1 MQVARAL
8 EVLGVAILD
17 VGATGL
23 EIAAVRAGADLFV
36 GVVARQPDL
45 DVVGLTGREAQ
56 VAGAQ
61 ANHAIRKAQLLKQEL
76 GLGGH
81 ALELLV
87 GLLRLGKL
95 DHLDLVELVLADD
108 TAGVATSGAG
118 LLAEAGGEGGVAARQ
133 GISIENLAG
142 VQVGKH
148 DLGGGDQEVV
158 ARDVIGVVLEL
169 GQLTRAKHGLTLDD
183 DGRPPLLKATAGVRV
198 KEEVDEGT
206 LKTGAGAT
214 ENGKAATGE
223 LVAALEI
230 EDVEV
235 GAQVPVR
242 LKVEVELAR
251 GAPTTAL
258 DVLVLVLAVRRGLA
272 RDVGKVSHKVVLLLL
287 ESGAALGQ
295 TVNLLVDG
303 AHGLL
308 GGLGLVLLA
317 LLHQGADLLGLGI
330 TRGLELLD
338 LGDDGTALVVELEE
352 LLSIPRRL
360 AVGHGGIDGIGVL
373 ANKLDIKH

>member
-17 VGATGL
+17 VGAASL
-23 EIAAVRAGADLFV
+23 EVTAVGAGADLLV

-61 ANHAIRKAQLLKQEL
+61 ANHAIRKTQLLQQVL

-87 GLLRLGKL
+87 GLLRFSEL
-95 DHLDLVELVLADD
+95 DHLDLVELVLTDD
-108 TAGVATSGAG
+108 AAGVATGGTG

-133 GISIENLAG
+133 GVGVEDLAG
-142 VQVGKH
+142 VQVGEH

-158 ARDVIGVVLEL
+158 ARDVIGVVLKL
-169 GQLTRAKHGLTLDD
+169 GQLARTEHGLTLDD
-183 DGRPPLLKATAGVRV
+183 DGRPPLLEATARVRV
-198 KEEVDEGT
+198 EEEVDEGT
-206 LKTGAGAT
+206 LQAGAGAT

-223 LVAALEI
+223 LVATLEL
-230 EDVEV
+230 EDVQI
-235 GAQVPVR
+235 GAQIPVR

-251 GAPTTAL
+251 GAPAATL
-258 DVLVLVLAVRRGLA
+258 DVLVLVLTVRGGLA
-272 RDVGKVSHKVVLLLL
+272 RNVGQVSHEVVLLLL
-287 ESGAALGQ
+287 KSGTALGQ
-295 TVNLLVDG
+295 TVDLLVDG

-317 LLHQGADLLGLGI
+317 LLHQGANLLGLGV

-338 LGDDGTALVVELEE
+338 LGDDGTALVVEFKE
-352 LLSIPRRL
+352 LLAIPRRL
-360 AVGHGGIDGIGVL
+360 AICHGGIDGIGVL

>member
-1 MQVARAL
+1 M
-8 EVLGVAILD
+8 
-17 VGATGL
+17 
-23 EIAAVRAGADLFV
+23 
-36 GVVARQPDL
+36 
-45 DVVGLTGREAQ
+45 
-56 VAGAQ
+56 
-61 ANHAIRKAQLLKQEL
+61 
-76 GLGGH
+76 
-81 ALELLV
+81 
-87 GLLRLGKL
+87 
-95 DHLDLVELVLADD
+95 
-108 TAGVATSGAG
+108 
-118 LLAEAGGEGGVAARQ
+118 
-133 GISIENLAG
+133 
-142 VQVGKH
+142 
-148 DLGGGDQEVV
+148 
-158 ARDVIGVVLEL
+158 IGVVLEL

-198 KEEVDEGT
+198 KEEVDEGA

>member
-1 MQVARAL
+1 MQVARTL
-8 EVLGVAILD
+8 EILGVAILD

-23 EIAAVRAGADLFV
+23 EVAAIGAGADLLV
-36 GVVARQPDL
+36 GVVARQPNL

-61 ANHAIRKAQLLKQEL
+61 ANHAIRQAQLLQQVL
-76 GLGGH
+76 GLSGH

-95 DHLDLVELVLADD
+95 DHLNFVELVLANDA
-108 TAGVATSGAG
+108 AGVATGGTG

-133 GISIENLAG
+133 GVGVEDLAG
-142 VQVGKH
+142 VQVGEH

-158 ARDVIGVVLEL
+158 ARDVVGVVLEL

-183 DGRPPLLKATAGVRV
+183 DRRPPLLKATARVRV
-198 KEEVDEGT
+198 QEEVDKGA
-206 LKTGAGAT
+206 LQAGAGAT
-214 ENGKAATGE
+214 ENGEAAAGE
-223 LVAALEI
+223 LVAALEV
-230 EDVEV
+230 EDVQI
-235 GAQVPVR
+235 GAQIPVR

-258 DVLVLVLAVRRGLA
+258 NVLVLVLAVRRGLA
-272 RDVGKVSHKVVLLLL
+272 RNVGQVSHEVVLLLL
-287 ESGAALGQ
+287 EGGTALGQ

-317 LLHQGADLLGLGI
+317 LLH
-330 TRGLELLD
+330 
-338 LGDDGTALVVELEE
+338 
-352 LLSIPRRL
+352 
-360 AVGHGGIDGIGVL
+360 
-373 ANKLDIKH
+373 